1 MQNIPLLRF
10 SLVRVSTLAAA
21 LAMMLCAV
29 ALAGDDATDAKP
41 ESHKAGDT
49 RKVEIAKKL
58 SIELVWCPPGE
69 FDMGSPAGETGR
81 CDDEGP
87 QHHVTLTKGYWIGK
101 YEVTIDQ
108 WVAVMG
114 RSPCRN
120 EGGDFPVNRVS
131 WTECQAFLRKL
142 SKITGVNFRL
152 PTEAEWEYACRAGT
166 TTPFAGKRG
175 EDLSWHIGNSDR
187 RNHAVGTK
195 KPNPWGIYDMHGNV
209 WEWCQDLF
217 REYTPDSVV
226 DPTGPK
232 KGDEYCYRGG
242 CSWRPMLDG
251 RSAYRNYDAASY
263 KQGRLGL
270 RVVAEP

>member
-1 MQNIPLLRF
+1 MQTSPF
-10 SLVRVSTLAAA
+10 APSSHVRIATLAAA

-29 ALAGDDATDAKP
+29 AWGGDVAKDARP
-41 ESHKAGDT
+41 ESHKAGAT
-49 RKVEIAKKL
+49 REVEIGKGQ

-69 FDMGSPAGETGR
+69 FEMGSPVGELGR

-87 QHHVTLTKGYWIGK
+87 RHHVTLTKGYWIGK
-101 YEVTIDQ
+101 YEVTIAQ

-114 RSPCRN
+114 KNPCRDAAGN
-120 EGGDFPVNRVS
+120 LPVNRVS
-131 WTECQAFLRKL
+131 WTDCQAFVQKL
-142 SKITGVNFRL
+142 SKKTGVHFRL

-166 TTPFAGKRG
+166 STPFAGEKG
-175 EDLSWHIGNSDR
+175 GLLCWHIANSDR

-209 WEWCQDLF
+209 WEWCQDLYDPYS
-217 REYTPDSVV
+217 EESVV

-232 KGDEYCYRGG
+232 SGEEYIYRGG
-242 CSWRPMLDG
+242 CSWRPMLDS
-251 RSAYRNYDAASY
+251 RSAFRNYDAASY

-270 RVVAEP
+270 RVVVVP